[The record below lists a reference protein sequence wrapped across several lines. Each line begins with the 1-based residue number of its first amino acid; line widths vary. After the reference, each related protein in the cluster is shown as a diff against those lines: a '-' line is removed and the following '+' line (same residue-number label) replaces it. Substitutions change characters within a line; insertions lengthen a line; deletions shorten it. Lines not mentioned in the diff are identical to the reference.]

1 MTSRADKPGRTILL
15 VDDSPRIRPLVLE
28 ILSDVNCP
36 ILEAG
41 DAEQALEVAESN
53 GPIDMLIT
61 DITMPGR
68 NGMELARLLRQRY
81 PGMLVLFMSGYTL
94 PSAPAPGFQFIEK
107 PFRPDALVRK
117 VLEMFG
123 DS

>member
-1 MTSRADKPGRTILL
+1 M
-15 VDDSPRIRPLVLE
+15 DDSPRIRPLVLE
-28 ILSDVNCP
+28 ILSDVNCSV
-36 ILEAG
+36 LEA
-41 DAEQALEVAESN
+41 ETLSRLLEVAESH

-68 NGMELARLLRQRY
+68 TRMELATLQRQRY

-107 PFRPDALVRK
+107 PFRPDAPVRK
-117 VLEMFG
+117 VLGMLN
-123 DS
+123 S